1 MSSNSKSFINLIAS
15 FVINGLEYECVW
27 MCMYVFN
34 IVFAHCI
41 CLLYVICP

>member
-1 MSSNSKSFINLIAS
+1 MSSNSKPFVNLIVS
-15 FVINGLEYECVW
+15 LVINFLEYEFVW

-34 IVFAHCI
+34 IVFALCI